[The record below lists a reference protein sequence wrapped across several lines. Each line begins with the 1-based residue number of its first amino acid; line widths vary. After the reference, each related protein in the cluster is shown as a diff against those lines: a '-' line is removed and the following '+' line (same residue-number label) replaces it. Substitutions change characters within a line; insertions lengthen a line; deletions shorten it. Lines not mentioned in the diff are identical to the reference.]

1 MIILRGTG
9 AMTRI
14 CLKLFLVMALAT
26 GFPLPSQAAEKII
39 LKYSILRESVSI
51 PELSQLS
58 KTGEVSSSLQSY
70 LNLANQKPED
80 LQRWLNQ
87 SFNIDPIVL
96 SEVLNSFV
104 GKYLL
109 QQIAEVIHTPSQ
121 RSNIEALRG
130 ALISS
135 ATEDKNI
142 SLIEVLENYPTAE
155 LQVEGDRLMELY
167 QQIKGLVG
175 KIPRFP
181 L

>member
-1 MIILRGTG
+1 
-9 AMTRI
+9 MTRI
-14 CLKLFLVMALAT
+14 CLKLFLVMALTT

-96 SEVLNSFV
+96 SEVL
-104 GKYLL
+104 
-109 QQIAEVIHTPSQ
+109 
-121 RSNIEALRG
+121 
-130 ALISS
+130 
-135 ATEDKNI
+135 
-142 SLIEVLENYPTAE
+142 
-155 LQVEGDRLMELY
+155 
-167 QQIKGLVG
+167 
-175 KIPRFP
+175 
-181 L
+181 